1 MPTGSAGGRACS
13 ATAPDV
19 LLLLLPRRR
28 YGSGLVI
35 YWFGYLADLAN
46 DAEVLILDRCP
57 SVQEIRVLPQL
68 QLALGA

>member
-1 MPTGSAGGRACS
+1 MRLPPAPALPLQLACCC
-13 ATAPDV
+13 
-19 LLLLLPRRR
+19 LLPACR

-57 SVQEIRVLPQL
+57 SAQEIRLLPQL